1 MCIFASRQ
9 CADYGCESYVGAGKV
24 HMARVTL
31 VVEEA
36 VWCVRIAGRRVV

>member
-9 CADYGCESYVGAGKV
+9 YTDYGYESYVGAGEAR
-24 HMARVTL
+24 MAHVIL

-36 VWCVRIAGRRVV
+36 VWCVRIAGRRVI